1 MDAPGRERW
10 AALEPLLD
18 QALDLPPERRSEFLE
33 SACGDPALRQEL
45 ERLLHAAEAPADLL
59 TEPVYVL
66 ADRWRQRALSIDRP
80 LERDDDRDSEMAE
93 QAGEMHG
100 VRFDAGTKALVDLRQ
115 EEVLNVDDHSAA
127 TFG

>member
-33 SACGDPALRQEL
+33 SACSDPALRQEL

-59 TEPVYVL
+59 TGPV
-66 ADRWRQRALSIDRP
+66 AD
-80 LERDDDRDSEMAE
+80 
-93 QAGEMHG
+93 
-100 VRFDAGTKALVDLRQ
+100 F
-115 EEVLNVDDHSAA
+115 AA
-127 TFG
+127 PMVAWVPSWEGG